1 MCVQPGKFDAL
12 RQKGATPQA
21 VLCPLCPVH
30 ADCRGKG
37 YLSQVR
43 TAQAADYLLS
53 AQDGVF
59 FDKSLAGFAQKIIKS
74 TERTATGIVDE
85 VRAIELFSECRLS
98 KSELQR
104 IGETWNGTP
113 AGQFAIEILQ
123 ALELGTQPD
132 FKKVRETVLNLSGG
146 QRKIIIQAF
155 TKHRIQW
162 PCHV

>member
-1 MCVQPGKFDAL
+1 M
-12 RQKGATPQA
+12 
-21 VLCPLCPVH
+21 
-30 ADCRGKG
+30 
-37 YLSQVR
+37 
-43 TAQAADYLLS
+43 
-53 AQDGVF
+53 F

-155 TKHRIQW
+155 TKHRISGRAMFNEEDKIYEDGLTLASGTFY
-162 PCHV
+162 PKNGPSAVANRHVDRRAHYAQREGDTRRVPERDG